1 MNQSNLANE
10 KQVGFSLVVDSSRDK
25 TWFKIIVKLRSF
37 LNKCV
42 PRFKIM
48 YALFVLITKHSNQ
61 TVRVRF
67 GSYESYDQNL
77 TQ

>member
-1 MNQSNLANE
+1 MKN
-10 KQVGFSLVVDSSRDK
+10 KLVSVWWSTHRGIRHD
-25 TWFKIIVKLRSF
+25 FKIIVKLRSF